1 MSRPKEVAS
10 SSGQSLE
17 SKHQNQP
24 ITIHRTHSLEDLPLK
39 PNLNSRFPPPYIS
52 DRHQGKPFDQA
63 PCPHNLCGPFISPLI
78 YPVPNPIASS
88 DMESSRKH
96 YSLLIVDDTPD
107 NVDLLRRYLMRFK
120 KFRINSVENGQL
132 ALDYLQSQP
141 LAEHPDLILMDVV
154 MPKLNGFETYR
165 ALQTLYPN
173 WDVPII
179 FMTGLSDLSSKLEGL
194 ELGAVDY
201 IIKPFQKEEVLAR
214 IELQLRLL
222 DLTRQLRAKNEQ
234 LEREIA
240 ERQRI
245 EAKLVTANLELE
257 RLATSD
263 GLTQVANRRCFDTTI
278 SREWQQLAQENCPLS
293 LVLCDV
299 DYFKRFNDHYGHQ
312 AGDDCLIRVAR
323 ALQEA
328 TRRSTDLVARY
339 GGEEFAVLLPDTDLV
354 MAIEVVDRLR
364 EAINRLKIPHEQSDA
379 NPWVTVSLGVAC
391 QFPSLGNTPQELIAA
406 ADAALYE
413 AKQQGRNTYRKRYL
427 ET

>member
-1 MSRPKEVAS
+1 MRNSITARTDANVAASYPSLS
-10 SSGQSLE
+10 SS
-17 SKHQNQP
+17 
-24 ITIHRTHSLEDLPLK
+24 PL
-39 PNLNSRFPPPYIS
+39 S
-52 DRHQGKPFDQA
+52 H
-63 PCPHNLCGPFISPLI
+63 
-78 YPVPNPIASS
+78 PIASP

-120 KFRINSVENGQL
+120 KFRIQSVENGQL
-132 ALDYLQSQP
+132 ALEYLQNVP
-141 LAEHPDLILMDVV
+141 PKDHPDLILMDVV

-165 ALQTLYPN
+165 ALQTLYPD
-173 WDVPII
+173 WDVPVI

-222 DLTRQLRAKNEQ
+222 DLTRQLRAKNEE
-234 LEREIA
+234 LEREVA
-240 ERQRI
+240 ERQRV
-245 EAKLVTANLELE
+245 EATLLTVNLELE

-278 SREWQQLAQENCPLS
+278 NREWQRLAQDHRPMS

-312 AGDDCLIRVAR
+312 AGDDCLIQVAR
-323 ALQEA
+323 TLQDG
-328 TRRSTDLVARY
+328 TRRATDLVARY
-339 GGEEFAVLLPDTDLV
+339 GGEEFAILLPDTDLT
-354 MAIEVVDRLR
+354 MAVEVIDRLR
-364 EAINRLKIPHEQSDA
+364 RAIENLKIPHERSEA
-379 NPWVTVSLGVAC
+379 SPWVTVSLGLAC
-391 QFPSLGNTPQELIAA
+391 QFPKMGNTPQNLIAA

-413 AKQQGRNTYRKRYL
+413 AKQQGRNTYCKRYL
-427 ET
+427 LES

>member
-1 MSRPKEVAS
+1 
-10 SSGQSLE
+10 
-17 SKHQNQP
+17 
-24 ITIHRTHSLEDLPLK
+24 
-39 PNLNSRFPPPYIS
+39 
-52 DRHQGKPFDQA
+52 
-63 PCPHNLCGPFISPLI
+63 
-78 YPVPNPIASS
+78 
-88 DMESSRKH
+88 MESSRKH

-141 LAEHPDLILMDVV
+141 PSEHPDLILMDVV

-278 SREWQQLAQENCPLS
+278 TREWQRLAQENCPLS

-299 DYFKRFNDHYGHQ
+299 DYFKRFNDRYGHQ

-323 ALQEA
+323 SLQEA